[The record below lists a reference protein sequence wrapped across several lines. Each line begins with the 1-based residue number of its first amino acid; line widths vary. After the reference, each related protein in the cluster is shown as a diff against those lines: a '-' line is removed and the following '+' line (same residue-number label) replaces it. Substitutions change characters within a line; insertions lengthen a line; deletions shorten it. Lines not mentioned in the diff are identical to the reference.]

1 MSGLAAGHRVVGR
14 GEVYQ
19 VPPRKKGQAETDSHR
34 HLHRRWLFDEALS
47 HADLSELIRLG
58 GVIKPTQLTEE
69 FTMASLRDHYGDKAN
84 LLLVVTEAGRL
95 PVITRDQQVAPK
107 PGDTLISLVTAP
119 QPTDDRA

>member
-1 MSGLAAGHRVVGR
+1 
-14 GEVYQ
+14 
-19 VPPRKKGQAETDSHR
+19 
-34 HLHRRWLFDEALS
+34 
-47 HADLSELIRLG
+47 
-58 GVIKPTQLTEE
+58 
-69 FTMASLRDHYGDKAN
+69 MASLRDHYGDKAN